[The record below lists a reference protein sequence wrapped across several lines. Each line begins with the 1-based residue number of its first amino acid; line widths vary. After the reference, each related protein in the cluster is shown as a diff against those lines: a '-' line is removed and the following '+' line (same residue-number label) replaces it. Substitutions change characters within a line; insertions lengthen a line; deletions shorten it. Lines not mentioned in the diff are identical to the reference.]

1 MPMRSEERRMA
12 LVLAHYPLDGI
23 RDIDIS
29 PGLFA
34 DGPWG
39 RKLVTIDVKG
49 SERASGHP
57 LP

>member
-1 MPMRSEERRMA
+1 MA